1 MAKQA
6 AMRDE
11 DEVKLTAYERDA
23 LREVVTDWINEELV
37 VPPYP
42 PALVSAMTKLGI
54 APEPRAPE
62 RGARAALAA
71 EAQAPAGPEVRLRP
85 NLG

>member
-6 AMRDE
+6 ATRDE
-11 DEVKLTAYERDA
+11 GEVRLTADERDA
-23 LREVVTDWINEELV
+23 LQEVVTDWINEELV
-37 VPPYP
+37 LPPYP

-54 APEPRAPE
+54 APETRAPA
-62 RGARAALAA
+62 RGARAGIAA
-71 EAQAPAGPEVRLRP
+71 EAQAPEGPEVQLRP